1 MRPVPDGLA
10 AWARL
15 AGPATVLDEVRR
27 RARRGHSTD
36 SGALRVDLPPDR
48 RREVA
53 RVLGVRWDAS
63 GRPVRLQDLSAA
75 LADHGLTVR
84 EFVEALDGAVVVEDR
99 VVRSERDL
107 RRDEER
113 AAAAEELRAAGIG
126 GEHVAR
132 WLDDPVLPRPG
143 TGELLSVAREVALVV
158 RRVAA
163 RERPIGLAALAAELF
178 GDAHALDHAQL
189 IGRATARLLATVHG
203 LPAPSRGGREW
214 RAAWAAGGVRCDGV
228 SSRVL
233 TLNLP
238 LTGGGPAAR
247 WCAATPGEP
256 VWLTL
261 RAVAATSSV
270 PVPRRVFVCENV
282 TVLEAAADELG
293 PACPPMVCT
302 DGIPSHAALDL
313 IAMLWTAGCSISVRA
328 DVDEAGFVVVDQVR
342 RVAPGAELWRYDLA
356 LYRQFATVPDTIEEG
371 DGLSALAAAYVASG
385 RAVHEEEL
393 IDLLLS
399 DLSGSGRSAADA
411 MDC

>member
-1 MRPVPDGLA
+1 MRVPDGLA

-36 SGALRVDLPPDR
+36 AGALRVDLTPDR

-53 RVLGVRWDAS
+53 RVLGVRWEAS

-75 LADHGLTVR
+75 LADHGLTLR

-99 VVRSERDL
+99 LVRSQRDV

-113 AAAAEELRAAGIG
+113 AAAGQELRAAGVG
-126 GEHVAR
+126 AEDVAR

-143 TGELLSVAREVALVV
+143 TGELQSVAHEVALVA

-189 IGRATARLLATVHG
+189 TGRATARLLATVHG

-214 RAAWAAGGVRCDGV
+214 RAAWAAAGVRCDGV

-238 LTGGGPAAR
+238 LRGDGAAAR
-247 WCAATPGEP
+247 WCTATPGEP

-261 RAVAATSSV
+261 RAVAAASSV

-293 PACPPMVCT
+293 PACPPMVCS

-313 IAMLWTAGCSISVRA
+313 VATLAAAGCPISVRA

-342 RVAPGAELWRYDLA
+342 RVAPAAELWRFDLA
-356 LYRQFATVPDTIEEG
+356 LYRQFATVTDAMGEG
-371 DGLSALAAAYVASG
+371 DGLPALVAAYTAAG

-393 IDLLLS
+393 IDLLLA
-399 DLSGSGRSAADA
+399 DLSRAVEVPPPS
-411 MDC
+411 